1 MLPDTRF
8 RPPQE
13 KQYRTDPIIAAGRPN
28 MRGINIMKKN
38 WFKWILDLAMVVVIV
53 LLFNKNATGENLHEI
68 IGLALFAAFALHLI
82 LNAKWIGGV
91 TKKFFGK
98 MPAKTRV
105 IYIVDFLLVVSWAV
119 CAVTAV
125 MISKSVFSF
134 HAGGQTGESIH
145 KFAAACGLLLFG
157 VHIGLHRGFFSGMFA
172 KLVKIPKKAGTAIGV
187 VLTVILLVFGCYSLT
202 TTQYLSWLR
211 GPFMTSSMEGG
222 EKGGYGKMED
232 FQPGAQ
238 NSSAATAVSGTDTS
252 AAASGASAPQGNMPQ
267 GMQGMHGEGGQGGSF
282 SSVLLTIA
290 RFFSIAYIFAF
301 IAGLIDF
308 ILGRRKSAK

>member
-1 MLPDTRF
+1 
-8 RPPQE
+8 
-13 KQYRTDPIIAAGRPN
+13 
-28 MRGINIMKKN
+28 
-38 WFKWILDLAMVVVIV
+38 
-53 LLFNKNATGENLHEI
+53 
-68 IGLALFAAFALHLI
+68 
-82 LNAKWIGGV
+82 
-91 TKKFFGK
+91 

>member
-1 MLPDTRF
+1 
-8 RPPQE
+8 
-13 KQYRTDPIIAAGRPN
+13 
-28 MRGINIMKKN
+28 MKKN
-38 WFKWILDLAMVVVIV
+38 WFKWILDLAMAAVIV

-82 LNAKWIGGV
+82 LNAKWIGGI
-91 TKKFFGK
+91 TKKFFGR
-98 MPAKTRV
+98 MPARTRV

-134 HAGGQTGESIH
+134 HAGGQAGESIH

-157 VHIGLHRGFFSGMFA
+157 VHIGLHRQFFGGMFT
-172 KLVKIPKKAGTAIGV
+172 KLVKIPKKAGAAIGV

-202 TTQYLSWLR
+202 ATQYLSWLR

-222 EKGGYGKMED
+222 EMGGRGKMEG
-232 FQPGAQ
+232 FRPGTQSGTAV
-238 NSSAATAVSGTDTS
+238 SGADAGASAATAASGAGASAATAV
-252 AAASGASAPQGNMPQ
+252 SGASAPQGNMPQ
-267 GMQGMHGEGGQGGSF
+267 DAGGMHGEGGQGGSF
-282 SSVLLTIA
+282 SAVLLTIA

-301 IAGLIDF
+301 IAGLIDL

>member
-1 MLPDTRF
+1 
-8 RPPQE
+8 
-13 KQYRTDPIIAAGRPN
+13 
-28 MRGINIMKKN
+28 MKKN
-38 WFKWILDLAMVVVIV
+38 WFKWILDLAMVIVIV

-82 LNAKWIGGV
+82 LNAKWIGGI

-134 HAGGQTGESIH
+134 HAGGQMGESIH

-157 VHIGLHRGFFSGMFA
+157 VHIGLHRGFFGGMFT
-172 KLVKIPKKAGTAIGV
+172 KLVKIPKKAGMAIGA

-222 EKGGYGKMED
+222 EMGGYGKMEG
-232 FQPGAQ
+232 FQPDAQ
-238 NSSAATAVSGTDTS
+238 NSSAAGSASAATAVSGSDAS
-252 AAASGASAPQGNMPQ
+252 AATAGSGADASAATAVSGADASATTAASGVSAAQGNMPQ
-267 GMQGMHGEGGQGGSF
+267 GMGGMHGEGGQGGSF
-282 SSVLLTIA
+282 SAVLLTIA

-308 ILGRRKSAK
+308 ILGRRK